1 MKNNKL
7 ENLAVTIFLCLYFF
21 FIILDLHIFYNS
33 ISTLIKTLIITGY
46 FIVLF
51 IKLSTKK
58 ERKYL
63 IIYLGIS
70 LLYIVLHDIHVN
82 DFLNETL
89 YFWKMLLNIFTIYTV
104 YKLNIN
110 YQKSIKYIKLILWFI
125 TLNIIVCDL
134 LKFGYSSYNFE
145 KISYS
150 IIDWFTN
157 KDIYFEDVSC
167 KGLFHLANQIV
178 AVVLLYFP
186 ILLNE
191 IKENNKMVDKILCIL
206 TIISMLIIGN
216 RLSSI
221 GPLIIIVVSF
231 IIYLLLIIIKKEKIN
246 YDFLLTLLIIIITAN
261 ILLAYS
267 PILKREDFYD
277 KLENNNIT
285 EVKNS
290 NQSSKENL
298 PIKIDNPNK
307 NTVNELENKNL
318 NMNFIEVYYPYEKD
332 KNFWDELN
340 KENISFANSRYIE
353 RRIIKHI
360 SFQEARPLNKYLGIG
375 YNKTIN
381 IVNIEQDYI
390 MQFYSIGIIGTI
402 IFLSPYFLC
411 YLYLAFKLL
420 SNLEKRLNFL
430 NLMYLLGVGIFLVSA
445 YFSGNLLNAS
455 STIIPLSF
463 IIGLALNEY
472 NKKIPSEKILGFTV
486 PKLNKK
492 EIIDGLEDDIKNNK
506 QNIIFNLNPLIMYN
520 FHKNQ
525 KAVKEFNKEKYNIPD
540 GIGTILALKL
550 KENSGYSQITGVD
563 IVDELLKLSEKSNL
577 KVYLYGS
584 KKHVVEEAKN
594 KIINKYPNVS
604 ICGIQDG
611 YINEKNALKDIKKKK
626 PDVLFVALGSPKQE
640 NFILNNKNEL
650 KNIRIIMPVGG
661 TFDVISGFTKRAPKI
676 YQKTHLEWLYRM
688 IKEPKRIKQNI
699 GLFKFVYLVIFRN
712 SCYNKK
718 GDWKND
724 KKNRTKFKKI

>member
-33 ISTLIKTLIITGY
+33 ISTLIKTIIITGY

-246 YDFLLTLLIIIITAN
+246 
-261 ILLAYS
+261 
-267 PILKREDFYD
+267 
-277 KLENNNIT
+277 
-285 EVKNS
+285 
-290 NQSSKENL
+290 
-298 PIKIDNPNK
+298 
-307 NTVNELENKNL
+307 
-318 NMNFIEVYYPYEKD
+318 
-332 KNFWDELN
+332 
-340 KENISFANSRYIE
+340 
-353 RRIIKHI
+353 
-360 SFQEARPLNKYLGIG
+360 
-375 YNKTIN
+375 
-381 IVNIEQDYI
+381 
-390 MQFYSIGIIGTI
+390 
-402 IFLSPYFLC
+402 
-411 YLYLAFKLL
+411 
-420 SNLEKRLNFL
+420 
-430 NLMYLLGVGIFLVSA
+430 
-445 YFSGNLLNAS
+445 
-455 STIIPLSF
+455 
-463 IIGLALNEY
+463 
-472 NKKIPSEKILGFTV
+472 
-486 PKLNKK
+486 
-492 EIIDGLEDDIKNNK
+492 
-506 QNIIFNLNPLIMYN
+506 
-520 FHKNQ
+520 
-525 KAVKEFNKEKYNIPD
+525 
-540 GIGTILALKL
+540 
-550 KENSGYSQITGVD
+550 
-563 IVDELLKLSEKSNL
+563 
-577 KVYLYGS
+577 
-584 KKHVVEEAKN
+584 
-594 KIINKYPNVS
+594 
-604 ICGIQDG
+604 
-611 YINEKNALKDIKKKK
+611 
-626 PDVLFVALGSPKQE
+626 
-640 NFILNNKNEL
+640 
-650 KNIRIIMPVGG
+650 
-661 TFDVISGFTKRAPKI
+661 
-676 YQKTHLEWLYRM
+676 
-688 IKEPKRIKQNI
+688 
-699 GLFKFVYLVIFRN
+699 
-712 SCYNKK
+712 
-718 GDWKND
+718 
-724 KKNRTKFKKI
+724 

>member
-51 IKLSTKK
+51 IKFSIKK

-63 IIYLGIS
+63 YIYLGIS

-125 TLNIIVCDL
+125 TLNIIFCDL
-134 LKFGYSSYNFE
+134 FKIGYSSYNFE

-186 ILLNE
+186 LLLNE
-191 IKENNKMVDKILCIL
+191 IKEKNKIIDKALCLL
-206 TIISMLIIGN
+206 TVISMLIIGN
-216 RLSSI
+216 RLSSV
-221 GPLIIIVVSF
+221 GPLIIIVTSF
-231 IIYLLLIIIKKEKIN
+231 IIYILLIIIKKEKAN
-246 YDFLLTLLIIIITAN
+246 YKYLLTLLVITIISN
-261 ILLAYS
+261 ILIAYS
-267 PILKREDFYD
+267 PLLKRKDFYD
-277 KLENNNIT
+277 KLESSNVT
-285 EVKNS
+285 EVKNDH
-290 NQSSKENL
+290 KDYVEKL
-298 PIKIDNPNK
+298 PINNDKLIE
-307 NTVNELENKNL
+307 NTVNELEEKNL
-318 NMNFIEVYYPYEKD
+318 NMNFIEFYYPYEID

-340 KENISFANSRYIE
+340 KENIDFADSRTIE
-353 RRIIKHI
+353 RKIINHI
-360 SFQEARPLNKYLGIG
+360 STKEKNPLNKYLGIG
-375 YNKTIN
+375 YNRVID

-390 MQFYSIGIIGTI
+390 MQYYSIGIIGTI

-420 SNLEKRLNFL
+420 SNLEKRLTFL
-430 NLMYLLGVGIFLVSA
+430 NLMYLLGIGIFLVSA
-445 YFSGNLLNAS
+445 YFSGNILNAS
-455 STIIPLSF
+455 STIIPLAF

-472 NKKIPSEKILGFTV
+472 KIKIPAEKILGFTV
-486 PKLNKK
+486 PKLSKK
-492 EIIDGLEDDIKNNK
+492 DIIDGLEADIKNSK

-520 FHKNQ
+520 FCKNQ
-525 KAVKEFNKEKYNIPD
+525 KAVREFNKEKYNIPD

-563 IVDELLKLSEKSNL
+563 LVDELLKLSEKNNL

-594 KIINKYPNVS
+594 KIINKYPNIL

-611 YINEKNALKDIKKKK
+611 YINEKDALKDIKKKK

-640 NFILNNKNEL
+640 NYILNNKKEL
-650 KNIRIIMPVGG
+650 KNIKIIMPVGG
-661 TFDVISGFTKRAPKI
+661 TFDVISGYTKRAPKI

-688 IKEPKRIKQNI
+688 IKEPKRIKQNV

-718 GDWKND
+718 GDWNND
-724 KKNRTKFKKI
+724 KKNRIKFKKI

>member
-1 MKNNKL
+1 MKKNKI
-7 ENLAVTIFLCLYFF
+7 ENLAITIFLSLYFF
-21 FIILDLHIFYNS
+21 FIILDLHVFYNS
-33 ISTLIKTLIITGY
+33 ISTLIKTIIITGY
-46 FIVLF
+46 FIILF
-51 IKLSTKK
+51 TKFSTKK

-63 IIYLGIS
+63 FAYFGVS
-70 LLYIVLHDIHVN
+70 LLYIILHDIYVHN
-82 DFLNETL
+82 FLDETL
-89 YFWKMLLNIFTIYTV
+89 YFWKMLLNIFTIYII

-125 TLNIIVCDL
+125 TLNIIICDL

-178 AVVLLYFP
+178 AVILLYFP
-186 ILLNE
+186 LLLNE
-191 IKENNKMVDKILCIL
+191 IKEKNKMLDKILCIL

-221 GPLIIIVVSF
+221 GPMIIIIVSF
-231 IIYLLLIIIKKEKIN
+231 IIYLFLIITKKERVN
-246 YDFLLTLLIIIITAN
+246 YQFLLTLLIITITSN

-267 PILKREDFYD
+267 PLLKRKDFYD
-277 KLENNNIT
+277 KLETSYIT
-285 EVKNS
+285 ETNNKPKKDEKKLPVKIENKS
-290 NQSSKENL
+290 N
-298 PIKIDNPNK
+298 

-318 NMNFIEVYYPYEKD
+318 NMNFINRYYSYENDKD
-332 KNFWDELN
+332 FWDELN
-340 KENISFANSRYIE
+340 KENIDFANSRYIE

-360 SFQEARPLNKYLGIG
+360 SFEEANPLNKYLGIG
-375 YNKTIN
+375 YNKIIN

-390 MQFYSIGIIGTI
+390 MQYYSIGIIGTI
-402 IFLSPYFLC
+402 IFLSPYFIS
-411 YLYLAFKLL
+411 YFYLAFKLL

-430 NLMYLLGVGIFLVSA
+430 NLMYLLGIGIFLVSA

-463 IIGLALNEY
+463 IIGIALNEY
-472 NKKIPSEKILGFTV
+472 KKKMTVTKILGFSV
-486 PKLNKK
+486 PKLKK
-492 EIIDGLEDDIKNNK
+492 GEMINELSTDIKNNK

-520 FHKNQ
+520 FCKNE
-525 KAVKEFNKEKYNIPD
+525 KAVKEFNSQKYNIPD
-540 GIGTILALKL
+540 GIGTILALKM
-550 KENSGYSQITGVD
+550 KENIGYNQITGVD
-563 IVDELLKLSEKSNL
+563 MVDELLKISEKNNL

-584 KKHVVEEAKN
+584 KKHVVEEAKK
-594 KIINKYPNVS
+594 KIINKHSSIS
-604 ICGIQDG
+604 ICGVKDG
-611 YINEKNALKDIKKKK
+611 YINEKEALKDIKKKR
-626 PDVLFVALGSPKQE
+626 PDVLLVALGSPKQE
-640 NFILNNKNEL
+640 NFILNNKKEL
-650 KNIRIIMPVGG
+650 KSIKIIMPVGG
-661 TFDVISGFTKRAPKI
+661 TFDVISGYTKRAPKL

-688 IKEPKRIKQNI
+688 VKEPKRIKQNL

-718 GDWKND
+718 GDWNND
-724 KKNRTKFKKI
+724 KKNRIKFKKI

>member
-63 IIYLGIS
+63 VIYLGIS

-178 AVVLLYFP
+178 AVILLYFP
-186 ILLNE
+186 LLLNE
-191 IKENNKMVDKILCIL
+191 IKEKNKMLDKILCIL

-221 GPLIIIVVSF
+221 GPMIIIIVSF
-231 IIYLLLIIIKKEKIN
+231 IIYLFLIITKKERVN
-246 YDFLLTLLIIIITAN
+246 YQFLLTLLIITITSN

-267 PILKREDFYD
+267 PLLKRKDFYD
-277 KLENNNIT
+277 KLETSYIT
-285 EVKNS
+285 ETNNKPKKDEKKLPVKIENKS
-290 NQSSKENL
+290 N
-298 PIKIDNPNK
+298 

-318 NMNFIEVYYPYEKD
+318 NMNFINRYYPYENDKD
-332 KNFWDELN
+332 FWDELN
-340 KENISFANSRYIE
+340 KENIDFANSRYIE
-353 RRIIKHI
+353 RRIIKHV
-360 SFQEARPLNKYLGIG
+360 SFEEANPLNKYLGIG
-375 YNKTIN
+375 YNKIIN

-390 MQFYSIGIIGTI
+390 MQYYSIGIIGTI
-402 IFLSPYFLC
+402 IFLSPYFIS
-411 YLYLAFKLL
+411 YFYLAFKLL

-430 NLMYLLGVGIFLVSA
+430 NLMYLLGIGIFLVSA

-463 IIGLALNEY
+463 IIGIALNEY
-472 NKKIPSEKILGFTV
+472 KKKMTVTKILGFSV
-486 PKLNKK
+486 PKLKK
-492 EIIDGLEDDIKNNK
+492 GEMINELSTDIKNNK

-520 FHKNQ
+520 FCKNE
-525 KAVKEFNKEKYNIPD
+525 KAVKEFNSQKYNIPD
-540 GIGTILALKL
+540 GIGTILALKM
-550 KENSGYSQITGVD
+550 KENIGYNQITGVD
-563 IVDELLKLSEKSNL
+563 MVDELLKLSEKNNL

-584 KKHVVEEAKN
+584 KKHVVEETKK
-594 KIINKYPNVS
+594 KIINKHSSIS
-604 ICGIQDG
+604 ICGVKDG
-611 YINEKNALKDIKKKK
+611 YINEKEALKDIKKKR
-626 PDVLFVALGSPKQE
+626 PDVLLVALGSPKQE
-640 NFILNNKNEL
+640 NFILNNKKEL
-650 KNIRIIMPVGG
+650 KSIKIIMPVGG
-661 TFDVISGFTKRAPKI
+661 TFDVISGYTKRAPKL

-688 IKEPKRIKQNI
+688 VKEPKRIRQNL
-699 GLFKFVYLVIFRN
+699 GLFKFIYLVIFRN

-718 GDWKND
+718 GDWNND
-724 KKNRTKFKKI
+724 KKNRIKFKKI

>member
-63 IIYLGIS
+63 LIYLGVS

-134 LKFGYSSYNFE
+134 LKFCYSSYNFE

-246 YDFLLTLLIIIITAN
+246 YKFLLTLLIIIITAN

-298 PIKIDNPNK
+298 PIKIDNPTK

-318 NMNFIEVYYPYEKD
+318 NMNFIKVYYPYEKD

-340 KENISFANSRYIE
+340 KENIAFANSRYIE

-472 NKKIPSEKILGFTV
+472 NKKIPS
-486 PKLNKK
+486 
-492 EIIDGLEDDIKNNK
+492 
-506 QNIIFNLNPLIMYN
+506 
-520 FHKNQ
+520 
-525 KAVKEFNKEKYNIPD
+525 
-540 GIGTILALKL
+540 
-550 KENSGYSQITGVD
+550 
-563 IVDELLKLSEKSNL
+563 
-577 KVYLYGS
+577 
-584 KKHVVEEAKN
+584 
-594 KIINKYPNVS
+594 
-604 ICGIQDG
+604 
-611 YINEKNALKDIKKKK
+611 
-626 PDVLFVALGSPKQE
+626 
-640 NFILNNKNEL
+640 
-650 KNIRIIMPVGG
+650 
-661 TFDVISGFTKRAPKI
+661 
-676 YQKTHLEWLYRM
+676 
-688 IKEPKRIKQNI
+688 
-699 GLFKFVYLVIFRN
+699 
-712 SCYNKK
+712 
-718 GDWKND
+718 
-724 KKNRTKFKKI
+724 

>member
-63 IIYLGIS
+63 VIYLGIS

-178 AVVLLYFP
+178 AVILLYFP
-186 ILLNE
+186 LLLNE
-191 IKENNKMVDKILCIL
+191 IKEKNKMLDKILCIL

-221 GPLIIIVVSF
+221 GPMIIIIVSF
-231 IIYLLLIIIKKEKIN
+231 IIYLFLIITKKERVN
-246 YDFLLTLLIIIITAN
+246 YQFLLTLLIITITSN

-267 PILKREDFYD
+267 PLLKRKDFYD
-277 KLENNNIT
+277 KLETSYIT
-285 EVKNS
+285 ETNNKPKKDEKKLPVKIENKS
-290 NQSSKENL
+290 N
-298 PIKIDNPNK
+298 

-318 NMNFIEVYYPYEKD
+318 NMNFINRYYPYENDKD
-332 KNFWDELN
+332 FWDELN
-340 KENISFANSRYIE
+340 KENIDFANSRYIE
-353 RRIIKHI
+353 RRIIKHV
-360 SFQEARPLNKYLGIG
+360 SFEEANPLNKYLGIG
-375 YNKTIN
+375 YNKIIN

-390 MQFYSIGIIGTI
+390 MQYYSIGIIGTI
-402 IFLSPYFLC
+402 IFLSPYFIS
-411 YLYLAFKLL
+411 YFYLAFKLL

-430 NLMYLLGVGIFLVSA
+430 NLMYLLGIGIFLVSA

-463 IIGLALNEY
+463 IIGIALNEY
-472 NKKIPSEKILGFTV
+472 KKKMTVTKILGFSV
-486 PKLNKK
+486 PKLKK
-492 EIIDGLEDDIKNNK
+492 GEMINELSTDIKNNK

-520 FHKNQ
+520 FCKNE
-525 KAVKEFNKEKYNIPD
+525 KAVKEFNSQKYNIPD
-540 GIGTILALKL
+540 GIGTILALKM
-550 KENSGYSQITGVD
+550 KENIGYNQITGVD
-563 IVDELLKLSEKSNL
+563 MVDELLKLSEKNNL

-584 KKHVVEEAKN
+584 KKHVVEETKK
-594 KIINKYPNVS
+594 KIINKHSSIS
-604 ICGIQDG
+604 ICGVKDG
-611 YINEKNALKDIKKKK
+611 YINEKEALKDIKKKR
-626 PDVLFVALGSPKQE
+626 PDVLLVALGSPKQE
-640 NFILNNKNEL
+640 NFILNNKKEL
-650 KNIRIIMPVGG
+650 KSIKIIMPVGG
-661 TFDVISGFTKRAPKI
+661 TFDVISGYTKRAPKL

-688 IKEPKRIKQNI
+688 VKEPKRIRQNL
-699 GLFKFVYLVIFRN
+699 GLFKFIYLVIFRN

-718 GDWKND
+718 GD
-724 KKNRTKFKKI
+724 